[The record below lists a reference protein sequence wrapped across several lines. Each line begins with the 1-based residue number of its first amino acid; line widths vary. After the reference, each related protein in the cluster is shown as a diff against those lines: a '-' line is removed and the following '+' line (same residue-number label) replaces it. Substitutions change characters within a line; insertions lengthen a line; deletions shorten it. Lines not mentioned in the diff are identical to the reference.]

1 MIVINQAVVVLMYNY
16 NSETMKCNITNIKAM
31 SQLCLDTW
39 EFGLNGNS
47 TAPEGCFLQSTI
59 GTITSIWCMIHG
71 FIGITGNLLTLL
83 AIPYAA
89 RKKKWVLVIFFSAAC
104 ISLYMYYSLK
114 KPDSIFT
121 TIGQL
126 PSLF

>member
-1 MIVINQAVVVLMYNY
+1 
-16 NSETMKCNITNIKAM
+16 MKCNITNIKAM

-89 RKKKWVLVIFFSAAC
+89 KKK
-104 ISLYMYYSLK
+104 K
-114 KPDSIFT
+114 
-121 TIGQL
+121 
-126 PSLF
+126 

>member
-1 MIVINQAVVVLMYNY
+1 
-16 NSETMKCNITNIKAM
+16 MKCNITNIKAM

-89 RKKKWVLVIFFSAAC
+89 KKKKWVLVNFFFQQHTFSF
-104 ISLYMYYSLK
+104 I
-114 KPDSIFT
+114 
-121 TIGQL
+121 
-126 PSLF
+126 